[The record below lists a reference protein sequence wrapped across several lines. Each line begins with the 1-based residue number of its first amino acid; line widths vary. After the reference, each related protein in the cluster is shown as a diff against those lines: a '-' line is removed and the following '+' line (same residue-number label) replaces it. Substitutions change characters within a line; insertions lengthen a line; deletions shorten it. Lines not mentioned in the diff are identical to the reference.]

1 MSILVREVV
10 RTLDAAYNGD
20 ILDAEE
26 GFLSAIEFLPKT
38 RTVGD
43 ASKLKGSFA
52 RAKPILPDFVQV
64 SFPPSLQDMD
74 NALKLLFFWVMA
86 KRIIPVDWRT
96 FKEDSEDVFFEYSK
110 AWLERW
116 KKGDPASYKRMFA
129 LLTKTFDIENRK
141 FYHLLSRF

>member
-1 MSILVREVV
+1 MSILVREIV

-38 RTVGD
+38 KKLGD
-43 ASKLKGSFA
+43 TSKLKDSFA

-64 SFPPSLQDMD
+64 NFPPTLPDLD
-74 NALKLLFFWVMA
+74 NILKLLFYWVLA

-96 FKEDSEDVFFEYSK
+96 FKEESEDMFFEYSRAWIEKWK
-110 AWLERW
+110 AED
-116 KKGDPASYKRMFA
+116 KESYGRMLA

-141 FYHLLSRF
+141 FYSFLARV